1 MTRQDRTR
9 YATTRHK
16 GDDKN
21 KIRQDKN
28 KIRQDKTTEHQQGS
42 INQLHQEN
50 KRPRTTAER
59 KNDQVTNYV
68 PLY

>member
-9 YATTRHK
+9 HATTRHK

-28 KIRQDKTTEHQQGS
+28 KIRQDNNRDQS
-42 INQLHQEN
+42 INYTQRTKGLELLP
-50 KRPRTTAER
+50 KERTT
-59 KNDQVTNYV
+59 K
-68 PLY
+68 